1 MKKFLSYG
9 GILILSI
16 FSPFS
21 LFAQSEKNP
30 LDLMKITVPDGLKTD
45 LSIYINLDSQAP
57 MQQSKEQAL
66 ISTSALMTSIEN
78 IGGKY
83 FDFYSDREV
92 KARLILKNG
101 QSYAIVL
108 PIGLGAFA
116 RFAPELHSIHF
127 EEGAEGVLR
136 FFPTGREPKASL
148 PLISLYSD

>member
-45 LSIYINLDSQAP
+45 LSIYINLDSQTP

-92 KARLILKNG
+92 KVRLLLKDG
-101 QSYAIVL
+101 KSYMLVL

-116 RFAPELHSIHF
+116 RFSPEVESIHF
-127 EEGAEGVLR
+127 PRESEGILR
-136 FFPTGREPKASL
+136 FFPESMEMLRSI
-148 PLISLYSD
+148 PLIHIYGS

>member
-1 MKKFLSYG
+1 MKRFLCYG
-9 GILILSI
+9 GMLILSI
-16 FSPFS
+16 FSLS
-21 LFAQSEKNP
+21 AQPKCEQIEAMLISIPDTLSSELHVY
-30 LDLMKITVPDGLKTD
+30 LDAKT
-45 LSIYINLDSQAP
+45 LQAP
-57 MQQSKEQAL
+57 RYGKDTQGIQMSMLTAVG
-66 ISTSALMTSIEN
+66 TIEN

-108 PIGLGAFA
+108 PVGLGAFA

>member
-16 FSPFS
+16 FSFS
-21 LFAQSEKNP
+21 ISAQSKKPP